1 MTARGAGRLRQPTD
15 RGNPSAPVSD
25 DASLPELPDD
35 VPEHLRELIYGCV
48 QFVYGAT
55 RIALDLTP
63 ETLPLLDH
71 YLMTVRDP
79 RPEIV
84 DLVSRS
90 AGAYFGEVVRALYP
104 ARWHAPAD
112 DPARWRVELARCFAW
127 FNPVDLA
134 LDAMGHEGG
143 GAFHVDATERD
154 ALASALTCSRS
165 ISGRASSSRAPRSPS
180 TGFSSGG
187 SPRNSALL
195 SPPRSSSRM

>member
-1 MTARGAGRLRQPTD
+1 MSDEAR
-15 RGNPSAPVSD
+15 
-25 DASLPELPDD
+25 LPELPDD

-90 AGAYFGEVVRALYP
+90 AGAYFGEVVRTLYP
-104 ARWHAPAD
+104 ARWSAPVED
-112 DPARWRVELARCFAW
+112 TARWRVELARCFVW

-134 LDAMGHEGG
+134 LDAMGHDGG

-154 ALASALTCSRS
+154 ALANALTILGDVTEEDFNRLSVRLEVLTS
-165 ISGRASSSRAPRSPS
+165 LHDQVVARQEARGESEVFIGPDAYHSAIDVPR
-180 TGFSSGG
+180 
-187 SPRNSALL
+187 RRL
-195 SPPRSSSRM
+195 S